1 MNNILITSAGR
12 RVELVQEFLLE
23 LKKTFPEAK
32 VLATDMCPET
42 SAACQIA
49 DLALAV
55 PRVTE
60 DDYIKVLLDICLQH
74 DIGMIVPT
82 IDTELLL
89 LSKYRKQFAVQGI
102 HLIVSDIEL
111 VNICRDKRKTSKLF
125 QQIGLSTPEIYPKD
139 NILFPCFSKPY
150 DGSCSKGAMPI
161 LSPDQLLDSML
172 NDKKMM
178 FMELIDSS
186 FVEFTVDAYY
196 NKNGILKC
204 FVPRQ
209 RIEVRSGEVSKAVT
223 RKNQLYEYLLP
234 KFQLIT
240 GARGCL
246 TIQVFVKIGD
256 DSYFALE
263 INPRFGGGY
272 PLSYSSGA
280 NYPAWLIK
288 EYFMNESF
296 DFFDQWVPNLMMLR
310 YDAKILIN
318 DYT

>member
-12 RVELVQEFLLE
+12 RAELVQEFLLE
-23 LKKTFPEAK
+23 LKKHFPEAK
-32 VLATDMCPET
+32 VLATDMYPET
-42 SAACQIA
+42 SVACQIA

-89 LSKYRKQFAVQGI
+89 LSQYRNLFAKQGI

-111 VNICRDKRKTSKLF
+111 VKVCRDKRKTSKLF
-125 QQIGLSTPEIYPKD
+125 QQIGLSTPEIYSKD
-139 NILFPCFSKPY
+139 DILFPCFAKPY
-150 DGSCSKGAMPI
+150 DGSCSIGAMAL
-161 LSPDQLLDSML
+161 LSSDQLLGSIL

-196 NKNGILKC
+196 DKNCVLKC
-204 FVPRQ
+204 FVPRK
-209 RIEVRSGEVSKAVT
+209 RIEVRGGEVSKAVT
-223 RKNQLYEYLLP
+223 RRNQLYDYLLP
-234 KFQLIT
+234 KLQLIE

-246 TIQVFVKIGD
+246 TIQVFAKIEEG
-256 DSYFALE
+256 SYFALE

-288 EYFMNESF
+288 EYFLRDSIN
-296 DFFDQWVPNLMMLR
+296 FFDQWEANLMMLR
-310 YDAKILIN
+310 YDAKVLVH